1 MRDDRQQI
9 DKECKER
16 DDRLYLL
23 ENQKIDLEQEQN
35 DIKIMENDTSTMDKE
50 SQLYFKLKKEEILSR
65 YFGRTQ

>member
-9 DKECKER
+9 DKERKER

-23 ENQKIDLEQEQN
+23 EKQKIDLEQEQN
-35 DIKIMENDTSTMDKE
+35 DIKIMKNDTSTMDKE

>member
-9 DKECKER
+9 DKERKER

-23 ENQKIDLEQEQN
+23 EKQKIDLEQEQN